1 MSDLLESYEGHNGC
15 EFEKKLSLL
24 ESEIKISQDNRET
37 TIRKESNLFDYDNA
51 ELLENYDNRS
61 ISFIN
66 DFDDYGCSSSERS
79 NANTEE
85 NSN

>member
-1 MSDLLESYEGHNGC
+1 MSDLLESYQGHNEC

-24 ESEIKISQDNRET
+24 ENEIKVSQDNRET
-37 TIRKESNLFDYDNA
+37 TIRRESNLFDYDNA
-51 ELLENYDNRS
+51 ELLENYDNRN

-66 DFDDYGCSSSERS
+66 DFEDYGYSSSERS
-79 NANTEE
+79 NADTEE

>member
-1 MSDLLESYEGHNGC
+1 MSDLLENYQGHNEC
-15 EFEKKLSLL
+15 EFEKKLSLI
-24 ESEIKISQDNRET
+24 ENEIKVSQDNRET
-37 TIRKESNLFDYDNA
+37 TIRRESNLFDYDNA

-66 DFDDYGCSSSERS
+66 DFDDYGYSSNERS

>member
-1 MSDLLESYEGHNGC
+1 MRIR
-15 EFEKKLSLL
+15 KKLSLI
-24 ESEIKISQDNRET
+24 ENEIKVSQDNRET
-37 TIRKESNLFDYDNA
+37 TIRRESNLFDYDNA

-66 DFDDYGCSSSERS
+66 DFEDYGYSSSERS
-79 NANTEE
+79 NVDTEE

>member
-1 MSDLLESYEGHNGC
+1 MSDLLESYQGHN
-15 EFEKKLSLL
+15 EWVFEKKLSLL
-24 ESEIKISQDNRET
+24 ENEIKVSQDNRET
-37 TIRKESNLFDYDNA
+37 TIRRESNLFDYDNA

-66 DFDDYGCSSSERS
+66 DFEDYGYSSSERS
-79 NANTEE
+79 NVDTEE